1 MTRLTL
7 VGALASGVLVV
18 ALSGCGGAATPT
30 PAGSAVAVVPS
41 QAASFATGP
50 SAAEPS
56 APESS
61 AAEPSAAASSGA
73 EATFTLP
80 SEAKDLEALLPDNL
94 CGAKTTKASMNG
106 ASFAASADES
116 FKATLAA
123 LGKSPSDVALAFAF
137 TQSDCGAG
145 IFRING
151 VDQGAL
157 KQGLLAAEQKSG
169 KTYTQSSVGGKDV
182 YVTDSGAGKQYVYF
196 AGDAVI
202 FAQAKDEATAATI
215 LQQLPG

>member
-7 VGALASGVLVV
+7 AGALASGALIIV
-18 ALSGCGGAATPT
+18 LSGCGGAATPL
-30 PAGSAVAVVPS
+30 PAASAVAVLPS
-41 QAASFATGP
+41 QAVQ

-56 APESS
+56 T
-61 AAEPSAAASSGA
+61 EPSTA
-73 EATFTLP
+73 EATPTPAEASIAIPSFTLP
-80 SEAKDLEALLPDNL
+80 SEAKDLEALLPDTL
-94 CGAKTTKASMNG
+94 CGAKATKASMSG
-106 ASFAASADES
+106 ASFAATADES

-123 LGKSPSDVALAFAF
+123 LGKQPSDVAFAFAF
-137 TQSDCGAG
+137 TTADCGAG

-157 KQGLLAAEQKSG
+157 KQALLAEEQKSG
-169 KTYTQSSVGGKDV
+169 NAYTESTVGGKSVFVSDQG
-182 YVTDSGAGKQYVYF
+182 SGKQYAYF

-202 FAQAKDEATAATI
+202 FAQAKDDATAAGI